1 MIIGNG
7 MIAKEFASYLDVE
20 DIIIFASGVSNSN
33 EQRISEFNREKKLLI
48 KSIVAN
54 KRFIYMSTTSI
65 YDTYFEHSKY
75 VKHKLEMEKIISTYS
90 NNYIIIRLPQVAGKN
105 NKFQL
110 LGFLNKKIQT
120 NEVFNLYDIERNI
133 IDIMD
138 VKKICDII
146 IENNLFQNKIINI
159 ANTNNIIVMQLVSK
173 MEKILRKKARYNI
186 DNKSGNLFINIE
198 NIKYILDDLNINN
211 DTYIDDLLEKYY
223 G

>member
-90 NNYIIIRLPQVAGKN
+90 DNYIIIRLPQVAGKN

-138 VKKICDII
+138 V
-146 IENNLFQNKIINI
+146 NNLFQNKIINI
-159 ANTNNIIVMQLVSK
+159 ANTNNIKVMQLVSK